1 MATDGT
7 QPDDPAAE
15 GGSAFGRRLFL
26 TGASSALAGL
36 LVGAQDVGAAVQSYQ
51 VLRPIEPGGNP
62 LSDYVKRDW
71 EKVYRDLYT
80 PDSTYHYM
88 CGPNDTHGC
97 LLRATVKNGVT
108 VYADP
113 SYKYQNA
120 VDYYGNQASA
130 RWNPR
135 ACVSGLSYVRRTYS
149 DRRVK
154 GNYVRKGWKQWA
166 DDGFPRGE
174 DGQPPAKY
182 LEGRGKEDF
191 EKISLEEAAAYM
203 AKAWVNIATTYSGAE
218 GAKLLEEQ
226 DYDEAMIESMHGAG
240 VETLKFRGGM
250 PYNAPIRV
258 AGMYR
263 MANSLALLDAQIRN
277 VPPAEAKGARHWDS
291 FAWHTDLPPG
301 HPMVSGQQSLDFDLY
316 TAENSDLVTLWGM
329 NWIAT
334 KMPDGHWLTEA
345 KLHGAKVTVIAPEYQ
360 SSSSKADRS
369 IIIRPATDS
378 ALALGVAQVII
389 AEGRYDA
396 EFVKNNTDLPLL
408 INSSTKK
415 LLRATEVFPGYVNQ
429 PLSNFTTVVPD
440 GAKLPTP
447 AEQPT
452 QYLPQSLRDEWGDFV
467 VWDTVAG
474 APKAVSRDQ
483 VGTFF
488 AETGIDPALEGSFE
502 VTLADG
508 SVVSARPV
516 FDATRQYLDD
526 SCTPSQISAVTWTPE
541 DAIVEF
547 AREIADHPTKTLFA
561 SGMGPNHFF
570 NNDQMARAI
579 LLVAGLTNN
588 VGHFGGSVGSYS
600 GNYRLG
606 TFGGIAQWTQEDP
619 FNINLD
625 PSQPATVRKYYHGE
639 SAHYYNYGDRPLREG
654 NTLFTEESHMPSP
667 TKSMYFYNSNSLLG
681 NAKGAHNVFI
691 NVLPKIELV
700 ATDEWFWTASCE
712 YADIVFGVDAWPE
725 RKRPDIFGS
734 VTNPFLHAWCVV
746 PDEADGGID
755 RTYDTHDDSEVL
767 ATIAG
772 QLATE
777 TGDDR
782 FRNYWYFVDQNQNDV
797 YIQRVFNAGNSTK
810 GYQFTELHESCKQ
823 GAPFYMMMRTS
834 PKVVGWE
841 QTQESKPWYNKTGR
855 LEYYRDEDGFLDAGQ
870 NLPVHRE
877 TVDGTVYEPN
887 VIMAAEH
894 PLITPKGPEDYE
906 LDPKDQSDDVRQVRN
921 VVRTAEELVETEHP
935 LIPQG
940 FTHIL
945 ITPKYRHACHSMGAS
960 TDTDTIIWGP
970 FGDFYRHDK
979 RMPWMAEGY
988 VDLNPD
994 DAKEL
999 GLADGDYVWV
1009 DANPEDRPFVG
1020 WQDNPEDYR
1029 VTRWLV
1035 RARINPSILPKVG
1048 RAWFHFYLATHGS
1061 VEGQETREDGLAKNP
1076 RTNYQA
1082 AYRSGSHQSVTRAW
1096 LRPTLMLDDFARKDG
1111 AGQKLGSG
1119 FELDVYGAVGAPKDS
1134 FVKIE
1139 KAEDGGID
1147 GQGQWYP
1154 AAQGFRPGTE
1164 NDDMKTFLAGGFIQG
1179 GDA

>member
-1 MATDGT
+1 
-7 QPDDPAAE
+7 
-15 GGSAFGRRLFL
+15 
-26 TGASSALAGL
+26 
-36 LVGAQDVGAAVQSYQ
+36 
-51 VLRPIEPGGNP
+51 
-62 LSDYVKRDW
+62 
-71 EKVYRDLYT
+71 
-80 PDSTYHYM
+80 
-88 CGPNDTHGC
+88 
-97 LLRATVKNGVT
+97 
-108 VYADP
+108 
-113 SYKYQNA
+113 
-120 VDYYGNQASA
+120 
-130 RWNPR
+130 
-135 ACVSGLSYVRRTYS
+135 VSGLSYVRRTYS

-191 EKISLEEAAAYM
+191 EKISLEEAASYM
-203 AKAWVNIATTYSGAE
+203 AKAWQNIATAYSGAE
-218 GAKLLEEQ
+218 GTKLLEEQ
-226 DYDEAMIESMHGAG
+226 GYDEAMIEKLHGIG

-258 AGMYR
+258 AGQYR
-263 MANSLALLDAQIRN
+263 MANSLALLDANIRG
-277 VPPAEAKGARHWDS
+277 VGPEEASGARHWDS

-301 HPMVSGQQSLDFDLY
+301 HPMVSGQLAFEYDLY
-316 TAENSDLVTLWGM
+316 SAENSELITLWGM

-360 SSSSKADRS
+360 SSTSKADRA

-389 AEGRYDA
+389 SESRYQAD
-396 EFVKNNTDLPLL
+396 FVKNNTDLPLL
-408 INSSTKK
+408 INTSTKK
-415 LLRATEVFPGYVNQ
+415 LLRAKDVFAGYVNQ
-429 PLSNFTTVVPD
+429 PLSNFTTVMPD
-440 GAKLPTP
+440 GAKPPVP
-447 AEQPT
+447 AEQGT
-452 QYLPQSLRDEWGDFV
+452 MFLPESLREAWGDFV
-467 VWDTVAG
+467 VWDTASG
-474 APKAVSRDQ
+474 APKPVSRDQ
-483 VGTFF
+483 VGDRF
-488 AETGIDPALEGSFE
+488 ADTGVDPALEGSFT
-502 VTLADG
+502 VTMADG
-508 SVVSARPV
+508 STVEARPV

-526 SCTPSQISAVTWTPE
+526 SCTPEKISLVTGAPV

-547 AREIADHPTKTLFA
+547 AREIADHPQKTLFTT
-561 SGMGPNHFF
+561 GMGPNHFY
-570 NNDQMARAI
+570 NNDQMGRAV
-579 LLVAGLTNN
+579 LLLAGLTDN
-588 VGHFGGSVGSYS
+588 VGHFGGTMGTFS
-600 GNYRLG
+600 GNSRMP
-606 TFGGIAQWTQEDP
+606 TFGGAGQWTQEDP

-625 PSQPATVRKYYHGE
+625 PAQPANVRKYYHTE

-654 NTLFTEESHMPSP
+654 NKLFTESSHMPVP
-667 TKSMYFYNSNSLLG
+667 TKGMYFYNSNSLLG
-681 NAKGAHNVFI
+681 NAKGAHQVFI

-700 ATDEWFWTASCE
+700 ATNEWFWTASCE

-725 RKRPDIFGS
+725 RKRPDLFGS
-734 VTNPFLHAWCVV
+734 TTNPFLHAWPRV
-746 PDEADGGID
+746 PDAAEGGID
-755 RTYDTHDDSEVL
+755 RTYDTHDDTEVL
-767 ATIAG
+767 AAIGG
-772 QLATE
+772 QLAE
-777 TGDDR
+777 LTGDNR
-782 FRNYWYFVDQNQNDV
+782 FVEYWTYIDQDQAEI
-797 YIQRVFNAGNSTK
+797 YIQRVLNAGNGTK
-810 GYQFTELHESCKQ
+810 GYNAEELLESCEN
-823 GAPFYMMMRTS
+823 GSPFMMMLRTS
-834 PKVVGWE
+834 PKIVGWE

-855 LEYYRDEDGFLDAGQ
+855 LEYYRDEDGFIEAGQ
-870 NLPVHRE
+870 NLVVHRE
-877 TVDGTVYEPN
+877 TIDGTFYEPN
-887 VIMAAEH
+887 AIMAEEH
-894 PLITPKGPEDYE
+894 PLIAPKTPEDYD
-906 LDPKDQSDDVRQVRN
+906 LDPNNRSDDVRQVRN
-921 VVRTAEELVETEHP
+921 VVLTAEELVETEHP
-935 LIPQG
+935 LIPDG

-999 GLADGDYVWV
+999 GLEDGDYVWV

-1035 RARINPSILPKVG
+1035 RARVNPSILPKVG

-1082 AYRSGSHQSVTRAW
+1082 AYRSGSHQSVTKAW
-1096 LRPTLMLDDFARKDG
+1096 LRPTLMLDDFARKDFI
-1111 AGQKLGSG
+1111 GQQLGSG

-1139 KAEDGGID
+1139 KAEDGGIN

-1164 NDDMKTFLAGGFIQG
+1164 NDDMKTFLAGGFIEG